1 MLCFRNGGFMILGV
15 LSEKLTTIAN
25 NLGYKES
32 LRVIKSNRPDLCD
45 YQCDEV
51 FKLTKLYHKSPIE
64 IGEEIVSEINKLED
78 FDKYFLKVEFCKP
91 GFINITISNNLINES
106 LKAMYN
112 NPKFNIKKPSTIETF
127 VVDYGGP
134 NVAKPL
140 HVGHMRPAIV
150 GESIKRI
157 IDYLGHKTIADVHLG
172 DIGLPI
178 GEVIYACLRDD
189 LKPSD
194 ITLEYLNKVYPE
206 MSALVKVDED
216 VKKECASI
224 IKDVQ
229 DKTNYLDYWKKICE
243 ISVGDI
249 KRLYKYLDIS
259 FDYWYGE
266 SDAYNYIPKVQD
278 YLNEKGLLKDS
289 EGAKVVFINKDTD
302 KVEYPPLIFQKSNG
316 AYLYQSSDL
325 GTIYQRMEDFNPD
338 HILYVTDQR
347 QSMHFEQVFRVC
359 ELSKLNKDAKLL
371 HLPHGTINGIDGKPY
386 KTRSGDTPKLDDL
399 FNEVKEIFISKKES
413 NKDMSSEDIN
423 KIVNAI
429 LKFADLQNSRDRDYI
444 FDINKFS
451 ETTGKTGPYILYTYL
466 RMNKIAEKYDTNINN
481 LSNNIY
487 NNYDRELRLELLN
500 LEESIKSSF
509 KEFRPH
515 YIADYIYNI
524 CVLMNSFYQNNH
536 ISNLEDKEKLNDWV
550 SVIKLANKIIK
561 DMLNLLMIDIPTE
574 M

>member
-1 MLCFRNGGFMILGV
+1 MILDK
-15 LSEKLTTIAN
+15 LSEIITNVAN
-25 NLGYKES
+25 TLGYNET

-51 FKLTKLYHKSPIE
+51 FKLTKIYHKSPIE
-64 IGEEIVSEINKLED
+64 IGEELVNKINELTN
-78 FDKYFLKVEFCKP
+78 FDGYFDKVEFCKP
-91 GFINITISNNLINES
+91 GFINITLSNKFINDSLILMDNS
-106 LKAMYN
+106 N
-112 NPKFNIKKPSTIETF
+112 KFNLKNPSTIDTY
-127 VVDYGGP
+127 VIDYGGP

-157 IDYLGHKTIADVHLG
+157 IDYIGHKTISDVHLG

-178 GEVIYACLRDD
+178 GEVIYACLRDNVSVD
-189 LKPSD
+189 D
-194 ITLEYLNKVYPE
+194 ITLEYLNRVYPE
-206 MSALVKVDED
+206 MSSICKENQEI
-216 VKKECASI
+216 KEECASI

-229 DKTNYLDYWKKICE
+229 DKKNYLDYWKKICE
-243 ISVGDI
+243 ISSNDI
-249 KRLYKYLDIS
+249 KRLYKYLEVS

-266 SDAYNYIPKVQD
+266 SDAYDYIPKVKD
-278 YLNEKGLLKDS
+278 YLESKDLLKES
-289 EGAKVVFINKDTD
+289 QGAKVVFINKEAD
-302 KVEYPPLIFQKSNG
+302 KIEYPPLIFQKSNG
-316 AYLYQSSDL
+316 AFLYESSDL

-347 QSMHFEQVFRVC
+347 QAMHFEQVFRVC
-359 ELSKLNKDAKLL
+359 ELSGLTKDTKLI
-371 HLPHGTINGIDGKPY
+371 HLPHGTINGMDGKPY
-386 KTRSGDTPKLDDL
+386 KTRSGETPKLDDL

-413 NKDMSSEDIN
+413 NKNMNDDDIN
-423 KIVNAI
+423 KIVNSI

-451 ETTGKTGPYILYTYL
+451 DTQGKTGPYILYTYL
-466 RMNKIAEKYDTNINN
+466 RMNKIVEKYETNINN

-487 NNYDRELRLELLN
+487 NNYDRELRLGILDF
-500 LEESIKSSF
+500 ESYITSAF
-509 KEFRPH
+509 KEFKPSF
-515 YIADYIYNI
+515 IAEYIYNI

-536 ISNLEDKEKLNDWV
+536 IANLEDKEKLNDWV

-561 DMLNLLMIDIPTE
+561 EMLNLLIIDIPTE